1 MKKIFTQIPVMMIT
15 FLQVIAPK
23 CIPRLYHNILVY
35 IFQVTESDVE
45 ELSNEAEQISSN
57 ESDDCRTKLF
67 QKEKTSLKKE

>member
-1 MKKIFTQIPVMMIT
+1 MMIT

-23 CIPRLYHNILVY
+23 CIPRLSQYFSCY

-45 ELSNEAEQISSN
+45 ELSNEAEQISNN

-67 QKEKTSLKKE
+67 QKEKTSLIKE